1 MGRGRPSWPA
11 DQLALLGTDSDK
23 RVAELLGRPIG
34 TVVSM
39 RRAKGIPA
47 LNEQRQRKW
56 TKKELALLGTMRDAD
71 VARLTGRDS
80 YSVHQ
85 ARITHKI
92 ESWQSKA
99 CERAALKQ
107 HRGTLELEGR

>member
-1 MGRGRPSWPA
+1 MARKNSWPPEH
-11 DQLALLGTDSDK
+11 LALLGTDSDK
-23 RVAELLGRPIG
+23 RVAELIGRPVG

-39 RRAKGIPA
+39 RRTKGIPA
-47 LNEQRQRKW
+47 LHEQRQRKW

-71 VARLTGRDS
+71 VARLTSRDS

-85 ARITHKI
+85 ARLTHKI

-99 CERAALKQ
+99 CERTALKQ
-107 HRGTLELEGR
+107 HRGQP